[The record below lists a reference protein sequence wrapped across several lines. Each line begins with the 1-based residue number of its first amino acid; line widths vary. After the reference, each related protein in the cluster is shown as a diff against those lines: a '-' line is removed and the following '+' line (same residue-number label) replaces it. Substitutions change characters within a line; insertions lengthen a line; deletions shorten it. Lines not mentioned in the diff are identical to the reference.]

1 MSITKSQNARVMSEE
16 AIQYLCNCIN
26 LVNSLPTSVI
36 DNLHLADNLTFSST
50 KIDRLLTILKEDC
63 NKYTDSIVANLS
75 RLELKVVTDEADMIE
90 HNKLY
95 LIKKAGETSYSQYVI
110 VTNDSGVDEKILLG
124 TCDISMTD
132 YLKITDAESTYCKIT
147 DFNTLTTEVTKVKNT
162 LGTENLTTT
171 SQTVTGAINELKTN
185 FQDGVDTLYDTCVE
199 CGATPENK
207 TPTAIAKAI
216 KALSQSGGA
225 WWKQWVALG
234 GLTVSNYSTLDE
246 VLLDNT
252 ALDTLMKKHDSVDY
266 LITELNNNDK
276 ALDIIVSDES
286 AMQYIG
292 TYDYCSD
299 KMLADSVISVELL
312 ASDYWQY
319 ILKDHVPTMTS
330 NTSPEGICIATSVD
344 SVYNIYNA
352 FDKKITTAIYKSNTS
367 MPWYLGYGF
376 SSPIIVK
383 KVKVLWATPLSQSL
397 TIKYKVQASNNG
409 NDYVDITNE
418 TTETITT
425 LFSNGYEE
433 KYIDIKNDIPYTYY
447 RIFISYSSL
456 AASPYVKELDFFGRS
471 LNVSVPKMTSN
482 ISPSGQAIAS
492 DVYSDETY
500 RFDAYKAFDKNTT
513 DEYDSPSWVGN
524 GSSNTWV
531 GYIFDN
537 PICVKRVDYSPRY
550 TALHQS
556 SKEFKIQYSDDGNDW
571 IDATGIN
578 TIKNESTSLTTYS
591 VDITTNTGGHRYWR
605 LFNIA
610 TFNISRGITAV
621 LELQFYGV
629 DYSE

>member
-1 MSITKSQNARVMSEE
+1 MSFTKNDQAVVLNKESL
-16 AIQYLCNCIN
+16 QYLANCIRLVHSLPDLLN
-26 LVNSLPTSVI
+26 DVLPSQTTTYSSYKVVELLNTLNTDLQNYVNSALG
-36 DNLHLADNLTFSST
+36 NLSHL
-50 KIDRLLTILKEDC
+50 KKEVVPVAP
-63 NKYTDSIVANLS
+63 TDSSA
-75 RLELKVVTDEADMIE
+75 DEDTI
-90 HNKLY
+90 Y
-95 LIKKAGETSYSQYVI
+95 LVQDA
-110 VTNDSGVDEKILLG
+110 SGGYEQ
-124 TCDISMTD
+124 
-132 YLKITDAESTYCKIT
+132 YLKINGVVTSLGSTSAINNVYTKTESDAKFALLSTLNSLIT
-147 DFNTLTTEVTKVKNT
+147 VVGGLND
-162 LGTENLTTT
+162 LTTT
-171 SQTVTGAINELKTN
+171 DKTSIVNAINELKTN

-207 TPTAIAKAI
+207 TPTAIVEAI